1 MCAYIYRRINTTIRA
16 FDFKA
21 LTDTVVFEQKP
32 ERGEGLSHTGI
43 CEASSVGRE
52 TASRKLL

>member
-32 ERGEGLSHTGI
+32 ERGEWTHAIKHKGFVS
-43 CEASSVGRE
+43 
-52 TASRKLL
+52 